1 MINKFKFFKGY
12 IGTLDLMDD
21 QTYATASL
29 YNPHTLSV
37 EVNANPLSNNEMER
51 YYGEHFRSPTYGSH
65 MEMIRQ
71 NRRFEQMRNHG
82 RISHEQYMM
91 NRDMLIEQ
99 ERIRRLGMIN
109 HSRETDER
117 IRLFQATTTVTVNP
131 TLWTKVKIFGT
142 RVKMVLIETWKF
154 EPIGV
159 VVVSMLITLLT
170 IIGIA
175 KLFGA

>member
-1 MINKFKFFKGY
+1 MKSKFKFFRGY
-12 IGTLDLMDD
+12 IGTLDIMDG

-29 YNPHTLSV
+29 HHPRLD
-37 EVNANPLSNNEMER
+37 SNNEMER
-51 YYGEHFRSPTYGSH
+51 YYAEHFQT
-65 MEMIRQ
+65 
-71 NRRFEQMRNHG
+71 
-82 RISHEQYMM
+82 ISQGQYNL

-109 HSRETDER
+109 HSRETDNQ

-142 RVKMVLIETWKF
+142 RVKLVLIETWKL

-159 VVVSMLITLLT
+159 VVMTLLVSVVT
-170 IIGIA
+170 FIGIA